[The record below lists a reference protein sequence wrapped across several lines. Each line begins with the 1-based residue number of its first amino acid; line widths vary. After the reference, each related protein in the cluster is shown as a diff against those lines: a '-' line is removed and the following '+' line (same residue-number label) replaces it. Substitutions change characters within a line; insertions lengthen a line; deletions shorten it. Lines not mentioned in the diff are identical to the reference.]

1 VLDEDPGE
9 LVARH
14 AEGSA
19 RVLVL
24 VLVHQRKT
32 LGCAKLNHHIHLSMF
47 EMTGDRQSGH
57 GQHNRVNLTDVLY
70 HDLSFQCFKS

>member
-1 VLDEDPGE
+1 VLDEVPRE

-14 AEGSA
+14 AGGSA

-32 LGCAKLNHHIHLSMF
+32 LGCAKLNHQIHLSTF

-57 GQHNRVNLTDVLY
+57 RQHNLVNHIDVLY
-70 HDLSFQCFKS
+70 HDLNFL